1 MAEFLVKGLV
11 ATDIEAE
18 LEKVGFDIAYRAKAS
33 DKFKYKTFKIFD
45 LTLPQANILKQT
57 ALSFGA
63 DCGLHRD
70 VLTSKIEKTDVI
82 LGGSYSQLKKICK
95 KLEHQ
100 PFSLKLLSSCIL
112 NQLEISE
119 RKTRLVGIVN
129 LTPDSFSNDGIKNP
143 ERAFEHIQ
151 ALICD
156 GADMIDIGAESTRPG
171 ALPVDVTEQ
180 IKRLE
185 PVLLKTKNVSIP
197 ISVDTR
203 SSQVAKFAL
212 ENGAQIIND
221 VSGMDYDPQMA
232 DIIAEYNAGII
243 IQHSLGIPENMQDN
257 PNYKDVVEEVY
268 KNLYKK
274 VKFAN
279 TKGINNIII
288 DIGIGFGKTKEHN
301 FELLNR
307 IEEFYSLGLPVM
319 VGLSRKSLL
328 GIGDDDNALKD
339 SLSAALAYPLMLK
352 NIDYLRV
359 HNVKLHKELLDLAR

>member
-1 MAEFLVKGLV
+1 MNNFNIKTLV
-11 ATDIEAE
+11 TDNIEAE

-33 DKFKYKTFKIFD
+33 DKFRYKTFKIFD

-82 LGGSYSQLKKICK
+82 LGGSYSQLKKICE

-100 PFSLKLLSSCIL
+100 PFSLKFLSSCIL

-119 RKTRLVGIVN
+119 RKTKLVGILN

-143 ERAFEHIQ
+143 EKALEHIQ
-151 ALICD
+151 ALIYD
-156 GADMIDIGAESTRPG
+156 GADMVDIGAESTRPG
-171 ALPVDVTEQ
+171 ALPVNTEEQ

-185 PVLLKTKNVSIP
+185 PVLKKIKNIPIP
-197 ISVDTR
+197 ISIDTR

-243 IQHSLGIPENMQDN
+243 IQHSLGIPENMQKK

-274 VKFAN
+274 VNFAKA
-279 TKGINNIII
+279 KGINNIII

-307 IEEFYSLGLPVM
+307 IEEFYSLDLPLM

-328 GIGDDDNALKD
+328 GIDNGDNVLKD

-352 NIDYLRV
+352 NVDYLRV
-359 HNVKLHKELLDLAR
+359 HNVKLHKELLNLAR